1 MVGKKKI
8 LLLVLSLVFALA
20 IPVSLSAHGR
30 SMVMPWQGK
39 DKHSVSVSFRAN
51 ATIIDV
57 SYRDNAT
64 FITQIDSLFDVLN
77 NDPRMEIVSVEIGGT
92 ASPEGTASR
101 NKKLS
106 HTRMMV
112 LDAYLRESLEL
123 PDSIVKYN
131 DQYITWQHLT
141 QLVDSDPNPIAH
153 KERVLEILQKENLV
167 GIDRNGDPQDGR
179 INAIYYID
187 NGATW
192 QLLQE
197 RYFPEMR
204 NAWVTIVTTNRDEA
218 VAPIPAAEPQSTTT
232 PVGTTTLVAVTQN
245 VQPSEPAPVKEQ
257 VVKPQPAK
265 MVPLTQRY
273 SAELEKEGTLP
284 LMNIK
289 TNSLEVLALIA
300 NLGFEVRLSP
310 RFSFDVIGS
319 YSPFDS
325 IFNSERKIRVLAAQP
340 EVRFWWGEALYQ
352 GHFIGVH
359 VPVAGFNVQVNDK
372 YRWQDPNHALW
383 GVGVSYGYAMPLGKS
398 KHWGVEFTIGVG
410 YMDVTYDVY
419 EGVFNGKYIRTETK
433 NYFGLT
439 RLGIDFTYRF
449 NKSKNKNK

>member
-1 MVGKKKI
+1 MFGTNKI
-8 LLLVLSLVFALA
+8 SPLIASLVIALA
-20 IPVSLSAHGR
+20 IPFSLSAHGR
-30 SMVMPWQGK
+30 SMMMPWQGK
-39 DKHSVSVSFRAN
+39 DRHSASVSFRAN

-57 SYRDNAT
+57 SYRDNAA
-64 FITQIDSLFDVLN
+64 FISQLDSLFDVLN

-92 ASPEGTASR
+92 ASPEGGASR
-101 NKKLS
+101 NKELS
-106 HTRMMV
+106 RTRMMV
-112 LDAYLRESLEL
+112 LDAYIRESLAL

-153 KERVLEILQKENLV
+153 KERVLDILEKDNLV

-179 INAIYYID
+179 INAIFYID
-187 NGATW
+187 SGETW
-192 QLLQE
+192 RELE
-197 RYFPEMR
+197 RRYFPEMR
-204 NAWVTIVTTNRDEA
+204 NAWITIVTMNSDEE
-218 VAPIPAAEPQSTTT
+218 AEATPSVKPDSSTTT
-232 PVGTTTLVAVTQN
+232 VGTTRLVAV
-245 VQPSEPAPVKEQ
+245 EQ
-257 VVKPQPAK
+257 VTQPQRREAITPK
-265 MVPLTQRY
+265 QRY
-273 SAELEKEGTLP
+273 AEQLAKEGKVPVLN
-284 LMNIK
+284 LK
-289 TNSLEVLALIA
+289 TNSLEALALIA

-310 RFSFDVIGS
+310 RLSFDVIGS
-319 YSPFDS
+319 YSPYNS
-325 IFNSERKIRVLAAQP
+325 IFNSERKIRVLSAQP

-359 VPVAGFNVQVNDK
+359 VPVAGFNVQVNDR
-372 YRWQDPNHALW
+372 YRWQDPNHVLW

-410 YMDVTYDVY
+410 YMDVTYDIY

-449 NKSKNKNK
+449 NKNKNKNK